1 MSIALKIVGFSVNAV
16 GSMFAKS
23 KALITFI
30 GGIILVIMGLFY
42 GEAIHVGFLNRE
54 KRFHRIYTSIY
65 VSYTLL

>member
-23 KALITFI
+23 KDLITFI
-30 GGIILVIMGLFY
+30 GGIIIVIMGLFY

-54 KRFHRIYTSIY
+54 ERFHRIYTSIY